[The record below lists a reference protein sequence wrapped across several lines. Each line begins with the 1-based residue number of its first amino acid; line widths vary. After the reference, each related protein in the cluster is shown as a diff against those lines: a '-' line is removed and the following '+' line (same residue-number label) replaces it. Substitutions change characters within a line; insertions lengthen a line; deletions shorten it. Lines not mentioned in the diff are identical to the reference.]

1 MQICADCSLLLRDTT
16 MANYALNIMSLLQNA
31 TAREFPPSGEQ
42 SPPVETMCIV
52 AGTDEG
58 SAEAR
63 WWRGCPLA
71 LRLGEQHDRYQCLCL
86 VM

>member
-1 MQICADCSLLLRDTT
+1 

-31 TAREFPPSGEQ
+31 TAREFAPLGEQ
-42 SPPVETMCIV
+42 SPPVETMCLV

-71 LRLGEQHDRYQCLCL
+71 LKLGEAPMWTELGDLMICTNR
-86 VM
+86 